1 MRSLAH
7 AQRSRHEAQRTGWH
21 THLPHGPAVEPFFDW
36 LVHVGSLTERLR
48 RRCTDF
54 RVVLLRQELARPGA
68 DERGVLHLARRD
80 LAWVRDVLLLCG
92 GRPVVFAHSVLPR
105 SGLRGGW
112 HLFAG
117 LGARPLGA
125 ILFTDPLVRRMPFA
139 FHRLDPRHPLYH
151 LAARAAGDPGGAL
164 WARRSVFL
172 RRGKPILVSE
182 VFLAEILELRP

>member
-1 MRSLAH
+1 MRSLAR
-7 AQRSRHEAQRTGWH
+7 AQRSRHEAPRTGWH
-21 THLPHGPAVEPFFDW
+21 THLPHGPEVEPYYDW

-48 RRCTDF
+48 RRCAEF
-54 RVVLLRQELARPGA
+54 RVVLLRQELARPGD
-68 DERGVLHLARRD
+68 DERRILHLAHRD

-139 FHRLDPRHPLYH
+139 FNRLDPRHPLYH

-164 WARRSVFL
+164 WARRSAFL
-172 RRGKPILVSE
+172 RRGKPILVTE
-182 VFLAEILELRP
+182 VFLPEILGLRP

>member
-1 MRSLAH
+1 MRRSAQ
-7 AQRSRHEAQRTGWH
+7 AQRSRRSGLGTGWH
-21 THLPHGPAVEPFFDW
+21 AHLPHGPAVEPYYDW

-48 RRCTDF
+48 RRCSGF
-54 RVVLLRQELARPGA
+54 RVVVLRQELARPGA

-139 FHRLDPRHPLYH
+139 FRRLDPRHPLYH
-151 LAARAAGDPGGAL
+151 RAAEAAGAPAGGY
-164 WARRSVFL
+164 WARRSAFL
-172 RRGKPILVSE
+172 RRGKPVLVTE
-182 VFLAEILELRP
+182 VFLPEILALQP